1 VISENEH
8 CGEIPA
14 RVSPENKNIGE
25 SSHFAGEPDARV
37 ARVPQLNSNLVWSA
51 PRETIEYVNFN
62 RSPYFA
68 KLLRLEVEMKGRDSS
83 QKKKLQKER
92 K

>member
-68 KLLRLEVEMKGRDSS
+68 KPSKIGSGN
-83 QKKKLQKER
+83 ER
-92 K
+92 T

>member
-1 VISENEH
+1 VISEREN

-25 SSHFAGEPDARV
+25 SSHFAGEPEERKKEK
-37 ARVPQLNSNLVWSA
+37 R
-51 PRETIEYVNFN
+51 
-62 RSPYFA
+62 
-68 KLLRLEVEMKGRDSS
+68 
-83 QKKKLQKER
+83 KKKKEI